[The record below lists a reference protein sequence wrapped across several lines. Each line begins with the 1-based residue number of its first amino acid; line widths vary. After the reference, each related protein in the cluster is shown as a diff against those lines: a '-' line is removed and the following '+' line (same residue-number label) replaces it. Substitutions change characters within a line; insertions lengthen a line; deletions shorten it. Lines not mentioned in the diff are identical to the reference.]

1 VNAVEL
7 INKKKER
14 RALTEEEIS
23 FLVESY
29 TAGEIPDY
37 QFAAFLMAVRLN
49 GMTLRET
56 GALTGAMIDSGDS
69 LDLRFL
75 GGPKVD
81 KHSTGGVGDKISLIL
96 APLVACFDIAVPMIS
111 GRGLGHT
118 GGTLD
123 KLESIPGFR
132 TNLSIK
138 EMYRALK
145 RVGCFISGQTPE
157 IAPADRRIY
166 ALRDVTGTV
175 DSIPLIT
182 ASIMSKK
189 LAEGIDGLVVDVKC
203 GEGAFIKR
211 RRDAVI
217 LARWMR
223 KVGEKMGK
231 VIVTVLTSMDQPI
244 GRMVGNGLE
253 VWETVRALKGRCEPD
268 VLELVL
274 TLGSRMLMIAG
285 RADNLQQARD
295 KLQSMLES
303 GKAWDKF
310 RKMVCF
316 QGGDV
321 AVLQKKNAFVK
332 AKYQY
337 EVRAVQT
344 GYVSAI
350 DALGMGVVGIDLGV
364 GRKRV
369 VDKVDHDSGL
379 EVLKKVGQAV
389 DRKEG
394 LVVVH
399 SNKPLDGFFL
409 DRARRLFRISK
420 TPVKPPRLILS

>member
-1 VNAVEL
+1 
-7 INKKKER
+7 
-14 RALTEEEIS
+14 
-23 FLVESY
+23 
-29 TAGEIPDY
+29 
-37 QFAAFLMAVRLN
+37 
-49 GMTLRET
+49 
-56 GALTGAMIDSGDS
+56 
-69 LDLRFL
+69 
-75 GGPKVD
+75 
-81 KHSTGGVGDKISLIL
+81 
-96 APLVACFDIAVPMIS
+96 MIS

-123 KLESIPGFR
+123 KLEAIPGFR
-132 TNLSIK
+132 WNLSIK

-145 RVGCFISGQTPE
+145 RIGCFISGSTPE
-157 IAPADRRIY
+157 IAPADRKIY

-189 LAEGIDGLVVDVKC
+189 LAEGVDGLVVDVKC
-203 GEGAFIKR
+203 GQGAFVKR
-211 RRDAVI
+211 RADAVV
-217 LARWMR
+217 LARWLR

-231 VIVTVLTSMDQPI
+231 VIVTVLTNMDQPI

-253 VWETVRALKGRCEPD
+253 IWETVRALKGRCEPD

-303 GKAWDKF
+303 GTAWDKF
-310 RKMVCF
+310 RKMADF
-316 QGGDV
+316 QGGNV
-321 AVLQKKNAFVK
+321 SVLHKKSAFVK

-337 EVRAVQT
+337 EVRAVQS
-344 GYVSAI
+344 GYVSGI
-350 DALGMGVVGIDLGV
+350 DALGMGVMGIDLGV
-364 GRKRV
+364 GRK
-369 VDKVDHDSGL
+369 KVDDRVDYDSGF

-399 SNKPLDGFFL
+399 SSKPLDGFSL

-420 TPVKPPRLILS
+420 THVKPAPIVLS